1 MEPNTTLDWILGGI
15 AIAILIVGMLM
26 LLGGTSEINKK

>member
-15 AIAILIVGMLM
+15 AITILIVGMLM
-26 LLGGTSEINKK
+26 LLGGISEMNKK

>member
-1 MEPNTTLDWILGGI
+1 MEPNTTIDWILGGI
-15 AIAILIVGMLM
+15 AITILLLGLLM